1 MIMSGESDTTAG
13 RVLRGLFIGE
23 DSLGHRT
30 VYENIKAASEGT
42 SLHAH
47 LVNLAPHPRMERLPI
62 PRSVASSLTMRSE
75 VLRMVAR
82 IRPQYLITNTHKP
95 VVFCHDLVSKLPTAM
110 SMDATPLQFDRLGY
124 FVDSTDRVRSARR
137 AKYLLIRSLF
147 QRAAALLPWST
158 WVAQSLVSEY
168 GVERDRVFVVPPGI
182 DTNFWAPVSKPDRVK
197 AEIVFVGGDFERKGG
212 NDLLAWH
219 RRSGRGRA
227 RLTVVTRSDLD
238 DEPDLRVVRAAN
250 NSPEL
255 RELVRTADMFV
266 LPTRADCFSIAGQ
279 EAMASG
285 VPVVLGDVGGIS
297 DLVEPGVTG
306 FLVPPGDAA
315 SLETAMDALLS
326 SGAVRRDMGYAARDR
341 AVALFDQQHIFRR
354 LLEIGEGMVDQKQAI
369 SPERNKP
376 LPA

>member
-1 MIMSGESDTTAG
+1 MTRESKSAAKLL
-13 RVLRGLFIGE
+13 RRGLLIGE
-23 DSLGHRT
+23 DSLGHHT
-30 VYENIKAASEGT
+30 VYENIKAASVGT
-42 SLHAH
+42 PLHAH
-47 LVNLAPHPRMERLPI
+47 LVNLAPHPRLQRLPI
-62 PRSVASSLTMRSE
+62 PRSVASSLTMRAE

-82 IRPQYLITNTHKP
+82 TRPDYLITNTHKP
-95 VVFCHDLVSKLPTAM
+95 VVFCHDLVGRLPTAM

-124 FVDSTDRVRSARR
+124 FVDSTDRVPAARS

-147 QRAAALLPWST
+147 RRAAALLPWSM
-158 WVAQSLVSEY
+158 WVARSLVSEY
-168 GVERDRVFVVPPGI
+168 GVEQNRVFVVPPGI
-182 DTNFWAPVSKPDRVK
+182 DTSFWTPVPKPDRAK
-197 AEIVFVGGDFERKGG
+197 PEIVFVGGDFERKGG

-219 RRSGRGRA
+219 RRAGRGRV

-255 RELVRTADMFV
+255 RELVRTADVFV

-279 EAMASG
+279 EAMSSG

-306 FLVPPGDAA
+306 YLVPPGDAA
-315 SLETAMDALLS
+315 SLETAMDTLLS
-326 SGAVRRDMGYAARDR
+326 SGAVRRGMGWSARDR
-341 AVALFDQQHIFRR
+341 AIALFDQKHIFQH
-354 LLEIGEGMVDQKQAI
+354 LLEIGEGMAEQGRTGPLE
-369 SPERNKP
+369 SSKP